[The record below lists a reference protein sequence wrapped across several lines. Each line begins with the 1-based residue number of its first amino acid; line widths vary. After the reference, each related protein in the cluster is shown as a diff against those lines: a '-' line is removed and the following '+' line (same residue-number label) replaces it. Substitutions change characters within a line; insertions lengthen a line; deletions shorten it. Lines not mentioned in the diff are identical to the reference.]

1 MARRLA
7 LLLALL
13 AGPAAAE
20 TRVVGWSHLV
30 VNDSIGEF
38 RDRWQTSYLQGS
50 VFLGPRSGGDRFTF
64 GELVEVRLSS
74 QIVTPQSLT
83 APDPGDRPFAGV
95 LGFELLTHGN
105 IGALEAT
112 VGAGVAVTGPQTG
125 TFRFQRWLH
134 QRIGYPLPKP
144 GGFEVG
150 NGVHP
155 VFVAELGRTF
165 GDDVAVRPFAEVRV
179 GLEDLARIGV
189 DLSWGA
195 PGPVLSVRDPV
206 TGHRAPG
213 VVGAGGEGWRF
224 FAGIDA
230 AIVPSSELLGEG
242 FGRSPLPRGRARAG
256 AEWRTRHW
264 SAYYGLTYLT
274 PEFEGQPE
282 GQFLGAFQLRLNF

>member
-7 LLLALL
+7 LILALL

-20 TRVVGWSHLV
+20 TRVLGWSHLI

-50 VFLGPRSGGDRFTF
+50 VFLGPASGAGRFTF
-64 GELVEVRLSS
+64 GELFEVRLSS
-74 QIVTPQSLT
+74 QIVTPQNLT
-83 APDPGDRPFAGV
+83 SPAPGDRPFAGV
-95 LGFELLTHGN
+95 LALEVLTHGN
-105 IGALEAT
+105 VGALEAT
-112 VGAGVAVTGPQTG
+112 VGAGVAATGPRTG
-125 TFRFQRWLH
+125 AFRFQRWLH
-134 QRIGYPLPKP
+134 QRIGYPLPEP
-144 GGFEVG
+144 QGFEIED
-150 NGVHP
+150 GVHP
-155 VFVAELGRTF
+155 VFVAELARSF
-165 GDDVAVRPFAEVRV
+165 GDEVTVRPFAEVRA

-195 PGPVLSVRDPV
+195 PEPALSVRDPV

-213 VVGAGGEGWRF
+213 VPGGGGDGWRF

-230 AIVPSSELLGEG
+230 AIVPASALLGEG
-242 FGRSPLPRGRARAG
+242 FGLTPLPRGRARAG

-274 PEFEGQPE
+274 PEFEGQPQ